1 MKVENKG
8 IVNIEIDEE
17 VVKEILGEEIKR
29 KIEELSVEH
38 TFWDIKEL
46 SRQVC
51 MSKSSI
57 LNFFF
62 YDPRFPKFKVGQKW
76 MMPAKETR
84 EFLLM
89 WLKEQ
94 PRH

>member
-1 MKVENKG
+1 MTPNKREMVKVE
-8 IVNIEIDEE
+8 VDEE
-17 VVKEILGEEIKR
+17 VVKELLGEEIKR
-29 KIEELSVEH
+29 KIEELSIEH
-38 TFWDIKEL
+38 TFWDMKEL

-57 LNFFF
+57 LNFIF
-62 YDPRFPKFKVGQKW
+62 YDPRFPKYKVGQKW

-84 EFLLM
+84 EFLLI